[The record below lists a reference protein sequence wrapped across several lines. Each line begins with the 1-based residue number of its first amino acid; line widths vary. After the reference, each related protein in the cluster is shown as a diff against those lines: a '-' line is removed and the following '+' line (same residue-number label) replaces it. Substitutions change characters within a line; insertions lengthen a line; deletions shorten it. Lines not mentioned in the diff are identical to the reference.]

1 MLKLRT
7 LLQLLTIFALKC
19 IVTTRILPHSCKVR
33 PSIGCNTLTKCSL
46 HVTFHLSQPLIK
58 GEYLIY
64 WRING
69 TKTNSNFT
77 EVEYKGPCMS
87 PSVCAQEVKATLKL
101 PRTTEA
107 YGMYTV
113 KLYSDREQVLCSTLV
128 CKNCIIDDQ
137 QEDEEQTVSTDITRN
152 VYIYIVTGSVAML
165 MTVIISCTIVLHVVR
180 KKERRPIQTPTRP
193 TSTISDDQVSS
204 DEASTAVSNHT
215 YASVQ
220 LSGPSRY
227 QGLLSRNI
235 SRHHY
240 NNPTFQDIQDESAGD
255 SAFASTL
262 TILSS
267 DQNEDQQTERTEEP
281 QLTRIPI
288 NILVSRLEEI
298 QTNQSLP
305 NLVVHDYQNIKRTR
319 RLT

>member
-1 MLKLRT
+1 MSTGYDDIMNDNFFKYSSRFDCIMKT

-113 KLYSDREQVLCSTLV
+113 KLYSDREQVLCSTPV

-137 QEDEEQTVSTDITRN
+137 QEDEEQTVST
-152 VYIYIVTGSVAML
+152 
-165 MTVIISCTIVLHVVR
+165 
-180 KKERRPIQTPTRP
+180 ERRPIQTPTRP